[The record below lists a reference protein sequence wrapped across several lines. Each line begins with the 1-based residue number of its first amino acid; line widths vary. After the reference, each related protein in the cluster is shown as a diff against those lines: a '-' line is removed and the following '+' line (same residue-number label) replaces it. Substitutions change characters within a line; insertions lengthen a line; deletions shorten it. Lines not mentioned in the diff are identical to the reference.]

1 MQLELHRTL
10 LAKLLGDLS
19 PARELAGRNIVQMR
33 SSVRGPPAQEWLDE
47 WQRLLDNPGPELVD
61 AFVGTDE
68 HSADLRRVSPVRRPA
83 DGGGTHRCDRAG
95 AITQPNRV
103 RAGQHLKRR
112 GKCRFLRIAY
122 AKRRF
127 LRKE

>member
-1 MQLELHRTL
+1 VQLELHRTL

-68 HSADLRRVSPVRRPA
+68 HSADLRGVSPFAGLLTEEERTAAIERARSRSRIELGPPA
-83 DGGGTHRCDRAG
+83 PEASR
-95 AITQPNRV
+95 
-103 RAGQHLKRR
+103 
-112 GKCRFLRIAY
+112 
-122 AKRRF
+122 
-127 LRKE
+127 